1 MGKAL
6 AAASPGARRVFEEVD
21 EALGLKLSALMFDGD
36 AYELSLTEN
45 TQPALMAVSAAASA
59 CLAERSGL
67 TLPEMVRVVAGHS
80 LGEYSALTVAGAFA
94 LGDTARLLRLRGQA
108 MQRAVPVGEGAMAA
122 VIGLGYEDAAAIAD
136 EAADGQ
142 ICAAAND
149 NAPGQVVFSGHRS
162 AVERALALAAERG
175 AKRTIMLQVSA
186 PFHCPLMAPAAEE
199 MAEAL
204 RHVAISPPAVPVVT
218 NVTAEATDEPETIRT
233 LLRRQVTAPVRWRE
247 SVMAMGRLGIKE
259 IVELGQ
265 GSVLTGLAA
274 RIDRQLRRINIGAPS
289 EVDQFLTSLV

>member
-21 EALGLKLSALMFDGD
+21 EALGVKLSALMFDGD

-94 LGDTARLLRLRGQA
+94 LGDAARLLRLRGQA

-122 VIGLGYEDAAAIAD
+122 VIGLGYEEAAAIAD

-204 RHVAISPPAVPVVT
+204 RHVAINPPAVPVVT

-289 EVDQFLTSLV
+289 EVDQFLTNLV